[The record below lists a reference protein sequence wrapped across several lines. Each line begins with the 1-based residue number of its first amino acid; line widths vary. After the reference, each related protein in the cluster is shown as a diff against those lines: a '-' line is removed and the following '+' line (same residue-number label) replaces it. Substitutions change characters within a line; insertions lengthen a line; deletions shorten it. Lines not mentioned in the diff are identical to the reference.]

1 MPGTNCSIF
10 GFTKLRTT
18 KGLAIFGIPKKKMM
32 NGIEIDWRKKLL
44 KIITKEREIDADLR
58 GQIQRKL
65 LHI

>member
-1 MPGTNCSIF
+1 
-10 GFTKLRTT
+10 
-18 KGLAIFGIPKKKMM
+18 M

-58 GQIQRKL
+58 CQIQRKL

>member
-1 MPGTNCSIF
+1 
-10 GFTKLRTT
+10 
-18 KGLAIFGIPKKKMM
+18 M